1 MFAVARSE
9 CASNTVA
16 ICFPQLHKQRS
27 FQTLQTYCSS
37 SGGTGLLVK
46 SVILGLKCVILKP
59 NVTISIAVLASGR
72 QTAKDLLNSEIQVK
86 IQRSC
91 VCTVCFAFCSWPLT
105 KKKKKKK
112 LRKNKT
118 KIRPQSLSCLV
129 WAQKNICR
137 EQGARSAGHRFTL
150 TMSQHQQRNLDIRL
164 CFYLKIQMP
173 LSSFSAYNPLPEHST
188 KYMSI
193 YITYEQKY

>member
-1 MFAVARSE
+1 MFAVARPE

-16 ICFPQLHKQRS
+16 ICFPQLHKQCS

-37 SGGTGLLVK
+37 SGGTGPLVK
-46 SVILGLKCVILKP
+46 SIILGLKCIILKP
-59 NVTISIAVLASGR
+59 NVVISIAVLASER
-72 QTAKDLLNSEIQVK
+72 QTERKIYQIQKSRWKFRDAVSA
-86 IQRSC
+86 QSALQ
-91 VCTVCFAFCSWPLT
+91 CFILGLSQ
-105 KKKKKKK
+105 KKKN
-112 LRKNKT
+112 RQNKT
-118 KIRPQSLSCLV
+118 KIRPRSLSCLV

>member
-1 MFAVARSE
+1 MQLPNIADLLQFLRGDDRPVGEICYLGTKMHYFKIKRGNINCCLSFGKTNWERSTE
-9 CASNTVA
+9 FRNPGENSEELC
-16 ICFPQLHKQRS
+16 LHNL
-27 FQTLQTYCSS
+27 FCSV
-37 SGGTGLLVK
+37 LF
-46 SVILGLKCVILKP
+46 
-59 NVTISIAVLASGR
+59 LASH
-72 QTAKDLLNSEIQVK
+72 
-86 IQRSC
+86 
-91 VCTVCFAFCSWPLT
+91 
-105 KKKKKKK
+105 KKKKK

-118 KIRPQSLSCLV
+118 KIRPRSLSCLV

-173 LSSFSAYNPLPEHST
+173 LSSFSTYNPLPEHSM